1 MTARGP
7 STETQSVFRL
17 VIHPE
22 QFGARADQMLSKR
35 TSAAVSIL
43 IAIIAGALVLST
55 TGVSDSSRPISL
67 LIGASLGFAF
77 ERGRFCFFC
86 LFRDATESRHT
97 RPLLSVVTAIAV
109 GAIGYAVMFG
119 LYLPNSK
126 GEGLPPGAHIAPVS
140 FPLIVGAA
148 AFGLGMV
155 LSGACVSGHLYRIGQ
170 GYLRAIPALV
180 GCLVGFGLGFFTWN
194 KLFLEQVSES
204 PVLWLPRWLGYSG
217 SLALVLFVLAV
228 VAIFLLKVNRQPV
241 DEPIQQATPSQKVG
255 DQINDVLFIRRWSP
269 VATGTIV
276 GLIGVVAYIR
286 TTPLGVT
293 SQLSSISRSVLD
305 SRGLLPEVLHGID
318 MMRGCVATVTSTV
331 TNNGW
336 LVIGFVAASLAAAI
350 GGGRFKV
357 QIPTLGNSATA
368 LIGGVLLGWGSLTAL
383 GCTVGVLLS
392 GTQAFAVSGF
402 VFLIVVYAVVTLGVR
417 LKLHRLFG
425 A

>member
-1 MTARGP
+1 
-7 STETQSVFRL
+7 
-17 VIHPE
+17 
-22 QFGARADQMLSKR
+22 MLSKR
-35 TSAAVSIL
+35 TSAAVLIL
-43 IAIIAGALVLST
+43 VAIIAGALVLST
-55 TGVSDSSRPISL
+55 SSVSDSSRPISL
-67 LIGASLGFAF
+67 LIGAALGFVF

-140 FPLIVGAA
+140 LPLIVGAA

-155 LSGACVSGHLYRIGQ
+155 LSGACISGHLYRIGQ
-170 GYLRAIPALV
+170 GYLRAIPALI
-180 GCLVGFGLGFFTWN
+180 GSLIGFGLGFFTWN
-194 KLFLEQVSES
+194 TLFLEQVSES

-228 VAIFLLKVNRQPV
+228 LAIFLLRVNRQPA
-241 DEPIQQATPSQKVG
+241 DEPIQQPLQSQKVG
-255 DQINDVLFIRRWSP
+255 EQIIDALFTRRWTP
-269 VATGTIV
+269 VATGTLV

-305 SRGLLPEVLHGID
+305 SRQLLPEVLHGID
-318 MMRGCVATVTSTV
+318 MMRGCVAIVSSTIS
-331 TNNGW
+331 NNGW
-336 LVIGFVAASLAAAI
+336 LVIGFVAASLAAAV
-350 GGGRFKV
+350 GGGRFKLQV
-357 QIPTLGNSATA
+357 PTLGNSASA
-368 LIGGVLLGWGSLTAL
+368 LLGGVFLGWGSLTAL

-402 VFLIVVYAVVTLGVR
+402 VFLIVVFATVTLGVR
-417 LKLHRLFG
+417 LRLHQLFG

>member
-1 MTARGP
+1 
-7 STETQSVFRL
+7 
-17 VIHPE
+17 
-22 QFGARADQMLSKR
+22 MLSKR
-35 TSAAVSIL
+35 ASAAVSIL

-109 GAIGYAVMFG
+109 GAVGYAVMFG

-217 SLALVLFVLAV
+217 SLVLVLFVLAV
-228 VAIFLLKVNRQPV
+228 VAILLLKVNRQPV
-241 DEPIQQATPSQKVG
+241 DESVQQATPSQKVG
-255 DQINDVLFIRRWSP
+255 DQIMDVLFIRRWSP

-318 MMRGCVATVTSTV
+318 MMRGCVATVTSTI

-350 GGGRFKV
+350 GGGRFKL
-357 QIPTLGNSATA
+357 QIPTLGNSSTA
-368 LIGGVLLGWGSLTAL
+368 LLGGVLLGWGSLTAL

-402 VFLIVVYAVVTLGVR
+402 VFLIVVYAVVTLGVK
-417 LKLHRLFG
+417 LNLHRLFG